1 MTIETER
8 ETVERPEN
16 LPVSP
21 TSTSVEHTEAAAYD
35 PYASRRGAVAKLIDA
50 IYLLFGILEVL
61 LLIRFLL
68 KAFAANAQA
77 DFAAFIY
84 GITAPFLVPFAGLFG
99 TPQAGANVLEVHT
112 IVALIVYA
120 LLAWVIARII
130 WLLVGETRSGVA
142 AEHRASRT
150 RIPG

>member
-1 MTIETER
+1 MTTETER
-8 ETVERPEN
+8 ETLRSAEN
-16 LPVSP
+16 LPLAP
-21 TSTSVEHTEAAAYD
+21 ASTSIEHAEAAAYD

-61 LLIRFLL
+61 LLVRFLF

-77 DFAAFIY
+77 EFAAFVY
-84 GITAPFLVPFAGLFG
+84 NITAPFLVPFAGLFG
-99 TPQAGANVLEVHT
+99 TPQAGANVLEVHI

-120 LLAWVIARII
+120 FVAWVIARVT

-150 RIPG
+150 RVRG

>member
-8 ETVERPEN
+8 ETVRTPEN
-16 LPVSP
+16 SPVAP
-21 TSTSVEHTEAAAYD
+21 ASTSVEHAEAAAYD
-35 PYASRRGAVAKLIDA
+35 PYASRRGAVVKLIDA
-50 IYLLFGILEVL
+50 IYLLFGILEIL
-61 LLIRFLL
+61 LLVRFLL

-77 DFAAFIY
+77 EFAAFVY
-84 GITAPFLVPFAGLFG
+84 NITAPFLVPFAGLFG

-120 LLAWVIARII
+120 LVAWVIARVI

-142 AEHRASRT
+142 AEQRTSRT
-150 RIPG
+150 RING